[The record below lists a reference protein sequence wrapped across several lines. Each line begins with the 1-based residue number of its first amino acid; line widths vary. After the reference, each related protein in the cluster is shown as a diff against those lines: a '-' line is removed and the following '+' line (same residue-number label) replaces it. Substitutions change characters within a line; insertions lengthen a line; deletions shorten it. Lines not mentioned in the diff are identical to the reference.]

1 MLRQLGRTGLEVSA
15 LGVGLAAIGRPGYIT
30 IGHGEDLVGRSVED
44 LRRASLALL
53 DTAFAAGVRYIDVA
67 RSYGCAE
74 GFLASWL
81 QHRSIPPDAIT
92 IGTKWGYTY
101 TAGWRAD
108 AAVHEIKDHSIAML
122 VRQVAESR
130 ALLGAHLDLLQVHS
144 ATLDS
149 GVLEATDVL
158 DELVRLRRDG
168 IVPAIGLTL
177 SGARQAETLR
187 VATSL
192 ERGGVRVFDAV
203 QATFNVLETSC
214 GPALA
219 AAHDDG
225 MGVLVKETLANGR
238 LVRGAAAG
246 NLQAIA
252 GRLATSVDALA
263 LAFVLEQPWADVVLL
278 GPVTVEQLHSNLGVL
293 EVELDAHSR
302 HELAALRET
311 PDQYWRTRSEL
322 PWG

>member
-1 MLRQLGRTGLEVSA
+1 MLDA
-15 LGVGLAAIGRPGYIT
+15 
-30 IGHGEDLVGRSVED
+30 
-44 LRRASLALL
+44 
-53 DTAFAAGVRYIDVA
+53 AFAAGVRYVDVA
-67 RSYGCAE
+67 RSYGRAE
-74 GFLASWL
+74 EFLASWL
-81 QHRSIPPDAIT
+81 EHRSIPPDGIT

-101 TAGWRAD
+101 TASWRAD
-108 AAVHEIKDHSIAML
+108 AAVHEIKDHSIAAL
-122 VRQVAESR
+122 IRQVAESR
-130 ALLGAHLDLLQVHS
+130 ALLGAHLDLLQLHS

-187 VATSL
+187 IATSL

-214 GPALA
+214 GAALA
-219 AAHDDG
+219 AAHHHG

-238 LVRGAAAG
+238 LVRGAAADS
-246 NLQAIA
+246 LQAIA
-252 GRLATSVDALA
+252 GRLATGVDALA

-278 GPVTVEQLHSNLGVL
+278 GPVTVEQLKSNLGAL
-293 EVELDAHSR
+293 EVELDTRSR
-302 HELAALRET
+302 HELAALRE
-311 PDQYWRTRSEL
+311 PADQYWRTRAEL
-322 PWG
+322 PWR